1 MNSALHVQK
10 DNTKFFFLS
19 LGSSI
24 LLLAGAG
31 FFLTSMLTGDRGTL
45 DAATRACLASMR
57 TNGFNPTSQ
66 DNNKTVSVNQ
76 ATTTNL
82 EAQVYKSGVILA
94 HCPSY
99 ELTEYCAGKACKLP
113 GVSFKLEH
121 K

>member
-1 MNSALHVQK
+1 MNSALHVQQ

-19 LGSSI
+19 LGASV

-45 DAATRACLASMR
+45 DAATKSCLASLR
-57 TNGFNPTSQ
+57 TNGFNPIST
-66 DNNKTVSVNQ
+66 DKNKTVSVTQ

-82 EAQVYKSGVILA
+82 EPQVYKSGVILA

-99 ELTEYCAGKACKLP
+99 ELTEYCAGKGCKTP
-113 GVSFKLEH
+113 GVSFNLKH